1 LGEIDENISQ
11 DYEERI
17 NVMSKKANILDH
29 LSDSDEEIQEA
40 MKLKASGNI
49 SPELSPRRK

>member
-1 LGEIDENISQ
+1 MGEIDENISQ